1 MSLVIAVAAVNIWL
15 LLSCCRYCL
24 SVVLVVTV
32 VMQVALSLLIVAVN
46 IVVPV
51 VVAKCALSLLMV
63 QSHIS
68 SSILLVVSVGCVT

>member
-46 IVVPV
+46 VVIVVTVIV
-51 VVAKCALSLLMV
+51 VV
-63 QSHIS
+63 
-68 SSILLVVSVGCVT
+68 VGRVCYKQI